1 MIKKITALFFML
13 CSYTAQA
20 SNLSGEITNGTLR
33 WSNAANVGSAVMP
46 HGWVNVQPDTVVA
59 WQPGIPSSGAN
70 KLTLTLQGASSA
82 SAEVSVDVKGIEYV
96 QNGGTEAAPFFAG
109 TATKNGSTYTKSG
122 SGRGAVFY
130 NKTLTY
136 TLGQTPFTLYRPII
150 ELGNLVTAL
159 QGKPNGVYQGSIQL
173 SLPFVYK
180 RSNGELVT
188 QRTFSTTIPVQ
199 IVNHSVTCD
208 VIAANK
214 AQTIN
219 FGVIGA
225 DRLLDGT
232 SNKKV
237 VPMGVSCNNPL
248 TFGGV
253 TLSARE
259 ATVAGRE
266 V

>member
-1 MIKKITALFFML
+1 M
-13 CSYTAQA
+13 
-20 SNLSGEITNGTLR
+20 
-33 WSNAANVGSAVMP
+33 
-46 HGWVNVQPDTVVA
+46 
-59 WQPGIPSSGAN
+59 
-70 KLTLTLQGASSA
+70 
-82 SAEVSVDVKGIEYV
+82 
-96 QNGGTEAAPFFAG
+96 
-109 TATKNGSTYTKSG
+109 
-122 SGRGAVFY
+122 
-130 NKTLTY
+130 
-136 TLGQTPFTLYRPII
+136 
-150 ELGNLVTAL
+150 TAL

-219 FGVIGA
+219 FGFIGK
-225 DRLLDGT
+225 DRLIDGT

-248 TFGGV
+248 TFGG
-253 TLSARE
+253 
-259 ATVAGRE
+259 
-266 V
+266 